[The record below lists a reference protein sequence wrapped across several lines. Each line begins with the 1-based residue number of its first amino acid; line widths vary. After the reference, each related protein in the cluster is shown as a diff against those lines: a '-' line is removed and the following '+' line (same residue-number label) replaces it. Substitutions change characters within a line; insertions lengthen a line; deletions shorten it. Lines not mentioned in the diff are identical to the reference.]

1 MVAFAFA
8 GVDPETMGTGPIPAT
23 EKALAKA
30 GLTIDDIGLIEI
42 NEAFAVQVLAFTD
55 HFGLADDDERVN
67 QYGGAIAM
75 GHPLASSGVR
85 LMTQLARQFAE
96 RPDVRYGLTTM
107 CVGLGMGGTVIWEN
121 PHFAASDQAESD
133 RRPTPPTD
141 TDQPPPGAPCDH
153 HREAPHRSNAIRAV
167 PSATRSS
174 PRR

>member
-1 MVAFAFA
+1 M
-8 GVDPETMGTGPIPAT
+8 
-23 EKALAKA
+23 
-30 GLTIDDIGLIEI
+30 
-42 NEAFAVQVLAFTD
+42 QVLAFTD

-121 PHFAASDQAESD
+121 PHFTAPSD
-133 RRPTPPTD
+133 RHRTPT
-141 TDQPPPGAPCDH
+141 
-153 HREAPHRSNAIRAV
+153 RRRHRSTG
-167 PSATRSS
+167 SAL
-174 PRR
+174 